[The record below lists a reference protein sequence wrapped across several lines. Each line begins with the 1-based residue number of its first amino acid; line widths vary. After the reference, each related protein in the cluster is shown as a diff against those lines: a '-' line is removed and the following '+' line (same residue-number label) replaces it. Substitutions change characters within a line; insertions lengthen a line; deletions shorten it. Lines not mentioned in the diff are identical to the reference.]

1 MKTTLRFLA
10 ALFFTASFAAVCHAA
25 DPIPLVIDTRD
36 YPHVRPLVEGTVTIP
51 ECRISYNTKNLADLE
66 RMFDDN
72 SAGDVIEVD
81 FSAYLKGFSAEE
93 KHNWVLVPVFLWR
106 EFPHRRIYVKSDRPI
121 ADLSDL
127 AGKSV
132 GVDSPHR
139 SVAVWARGIIESS
152 VTVKSDYIVWDQSIL
167 ASTVQRRSLYQDI
180 KSAEQNY
187 FKETRIFPVVTVLA
201 VRAEL
206 VKANPWLPEALFIA
220 FSAAKD
226 KALEAGTIPLP
237 WGPEKRDETIDLM
250 TRNYWSYGVK
260 NNPKTLE
267 AFLKYAREQ
276 GVITRD
282 LTPED
287 VFAPETLQLIDDK
300 GAKN

>member
-1 MKTTLRFLA
+1 MKTTLRLLA
-10 ALFFTASFAAVCHAA
+10 GLFFMASIAAVCHAA

-36 YPHVRPLVEGTVTIP
+36 YPHVRPLVEGRVTIP
-51 ECRISYNTKNLADLE
+51 ECRITYNTKNLADLE

-81 FSAYLKGFSAEE
+81 FSAYLKGYSAEE

-121 ADLSDL
+121 TDLSEL

-132 GVDSPHR
+132 AVDSPYR
-139 SVAVWARGIIESS
+139 SVAVWARGIIGSS
-152 VTVKSDYIVWDQSIL
+152 LTVKSDNIIWDQSIL
-167 ASTVQRRSLYQDI
+167 ASTFHRQFLYQDI

-201 VRAEL
+201 VRNEL
-206 VKANPWLPEALFIA
+206 QKTYPWLPEALFIA
-220 FSAAKD
+220 FSRAKE
-226 KALEAGTIPLP
+226 KALEAGTVPLP
-237 WGPEKRDETIDLM
+237 WGLEKREETIELM
-250 TRNYWSYGVK
+250 SKNYWSYGVK
-260 NNPKTLE
+260 NNPKSLE
-267 AFLKYAREQ
+267 AFFKYVREQ

-282 LTPED
+282 LAPED